1 MEKRVTTNLGNKN
14 IFGRIF
20 IIVFFLMIAGGCQ
33 SDNSS
38 MVVSKEASDTSYEV
52 VDAQGTVVKLKAKPQ
67 RIVTFSIGTDEI
79 VLGLVPPK
87 RMAAIN
93 ETLEDPKSSN
103 VVKLAKQIL
112 QKIPRNPSVEATAT
126 LRPDLVIVPSWIP
139 FENIAALRDLEI
151 PVVVCETPKGIKD
164 VRASVKLIA
173 QAVGE
178 PEHGEN
184 ILAQMDAKIVEIEE
198 KVARIPSEQKNKKA
212 VLISIMA
219 SYGGSGCTF
228 DDMCKYAGAVNGKA
242 LAGNKNGQSMS
253 KEQLVALNPDFLFL
267 PSYQGGFSSEDDFG
281 QEYVRDPSLQ
291 TMTAVR
297 EKHICR
303 PWARYIY
310 NVSQNMVFGIQETAY
325 VLYGDDF
332 KQPHTCHISA
342 VEEGSH

>member
-1 MEKRVTTNLGNKN
+1 MIKKVKQKY
-14 IFGRIF
+14 GRILF
-20 IIVFFLMIAGGCQ
+20 VLFLCMIAGGCQ

-93 ETLEDPKSSN
+93 ETLDDPKSSN
-103 VVKLAKQIL
+103 VVNLAKQIP
-112 QKIPRNPSVEATAT
+112 QKIPRNPSVEATAA
-126 LRPDLVIVPSWIP
+126 LRPDLVIVPNWIP
-139 FENIAALRDLEI
+139 LENIAALRDLEI
-151 PVVVCETPKGIKD
+151 PVLVCKTPKGIKD

-173 QAVGE
+173 QAIGE
-178 PEHGEN
+178 PERGEN

-198 KVARIPSEQKNKKA
+198 KVARVPSEQKNKKA

-228 DDMCKYAGAVNGKA
+228 DDMCKYAEAVNGKA

-267 PSYQGGFSSEDDFG
+267 PSYPGGSSREDDFG

-297 EKHICR
+297 EKHLCR

-325 VLYGDDF
+325 VLYGGDF

>member
-1 MEKRVTTNLGNKN
+1 MEEEAIKWQSKQKY
-14 IFGRIF
+14 GRLFLIL
-20 IIVFFLMIAGGCQ
+20 FFCIIAGGCQ
-33 SDNSS
+33 RGNSS
-38 MVVSKEASDTSYEV
+38 VDVYKEAVLDTSYEV
-52 VDAQGTVVKLKAKPQ
+52 VDVQGTIVKLKAKPQ

-79 VLGLVPPK
+79 VLGLVDPK

-93 ETLEDPKSSN
+93 ENLEDPQSSN
-103 VVKLAKQIL
+103 VVELAKQIS
-112 QKIPRNPSVEATAT
+112 QKIPRNPSIEATAV

-139 FENIAALRDLEI
+139 LENIAALRDLDI
-151 PVVVCETPKGIKD
+151 PVVVCETPKGIND

-178 PEHGEN
+178 PERGEN

-198 KVARIPSEQKNKKA
+198 KVARIPIEQKNKKA
-212 VLISIMA
+212 ALISIMA
-219 SYGGSGCTF
+219 SYGGSDCTF

-267 PSYQGGFSSEDDFG
+267 PSYPGAYSREDNFG

-297 EKHICR
+297 GNHICR

-325 VLYGDDF
+325 VLYGDTF
-332 KQPHTCHISA
+332 KQPHDCHISA
-342 VEEGSH
+342 VGDT